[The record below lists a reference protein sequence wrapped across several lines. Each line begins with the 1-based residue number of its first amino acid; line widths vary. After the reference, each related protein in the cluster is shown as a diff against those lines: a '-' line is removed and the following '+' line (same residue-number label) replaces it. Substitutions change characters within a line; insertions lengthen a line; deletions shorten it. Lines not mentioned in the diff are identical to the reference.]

1 MIFVIYGEE
10 SFLMEQKL
18 QSLKKEYDCNEDNM
32 NISTYRAN
40 EDSLEEVY
48 EDLITPP
55 FLTDKKMV
63 VLKNPYFLTT
73 KKVKKD
79 NNELEYFEKCLI
91 NSEEVI
97 FVIYHV
103 GKDFDERKK
112 IVKNLRKQAQFF
124 EIDKVNDMSNL
135 LVQLRLAKVKPSRK
149 VPLISTYSI
158 TITQKHSPAKHFFRY
173 TKPPER
179 SRCLSFCLV
188 CGHLAVLHGGR
199 EHDLRPRP
207 SKMLQLADKLVEL
220 NGTNKKALNEHGVM
234 LSR

>member
-63 VLKNPYFLTT
+63 V
-73 KKVKKD
+73 
-79 NNELEYFEKCLI
+79 
-91 NSEEVI
+91 
-97 FVIYHV
+97 IYHV

-124 EIDKVNDMSNL
+124 EIDKVNHYKLSDSTRQAIRRRDATIDDDALEL
-135 LVQLRLAKVKPSRK
+135 L
-149 VPLISTYSI
+149 
-158 TITQKHSPAKHFFRY
+158 
-173 TKPPER
+173 
-179 SRCLSFCLV
+179 
-188 CGHLAVLHGGR
+188 
-199 EHDLRPRP
+199 
-207 SKMLQLADKLVEL
+207 
-220 NGTNKKALNEHGVM
+220 
-234 LSR
+234 LSRLGDSLNNVALEVEKLCLYSKHITYDIVDELVSKPLDENVFALTSAILQKDRRKMFSYSGSNAANLPS

>member
-112 IVKNLRKQAQFF
+112 I
-124 EIDKVNDMSNL
+124 
-135 LVQLRLAKVKPSRK
+135 
-149 VPLISTYSI
+149 
-158 TITQKHSPAKHFFRY
+158 
-173 TKPPER
+173 
-179 SRCLSFCLV
+179 
-188 CGHLAVLHGGR
+188 G
-199 EHDLRPRP
+199 
-207 SKMLQLADKLVEL
+207 
-220 NGTNKKALNEHGVM
+220 
-234 LSR
+234 

>member
-1 MIFVIYGEE
+1 
-10 SFLMEQKL
+10 
-18 QSLKKEYDCNEDNM
+18 M

-63 VLKNPYFLTT
+63 VLKTLIFND
-73 KKVKKD
+73 KESKKD

-112 IVKNLRKQAQFF
+112 IVKNLRKQAQFL
-124 EIDKVNDMSNL
+124 K
-135 LVQLRLAKVKPSRK
+135 
-149 VPLISTYSI
+149 
-158 TITQKHSPAKHFFRY
+158 
-173 TKPPER
+173 
-179 SRCLSFCLV
+179 
-188 CGHLAVLHGGR
+188 
-199 EHDLRPRP
+199 
-207 SKMLQLADKLVEL
+207 
-220 NGTNKKALNEHGVM
+220 
-234 LSR
+234 

>member
-1 MIFVIYGEE
+1 
-10 SFLMEQKL
+10 MEQKL

-97 FVIYHV
+97 
-103 GKDFDERKK
+103 
-112 IVKNLRKQAQFF
+112 L
-124 EIDKVNDMSNL
+124 S
-135 LVQLRLAKVKPSRK
+135 
-149 VPLISTYSI
+149 LIHI
-158 TITQKHSPAKHFFRY
+158 
-173 TKPPER
+173 
-179 SRCLSFCLV
+179 
-188 CGHLAVLHGGR
+188 
-199 EHDLRPRP
+199 
-207 SKMLQLADKLVEL
+207 
-220 NGTNKKALNEHGVM
+220 
-234 LSR
+234 

>member
-97 FVIYHV
+97 FVILEGFADWEGAFIMLV
-103 GKDFDERKK
+103 KILMSVKK
-112 IVKNLRKQAQFF
+112 LLKIY
-124 EIDKVNDMSNL
+124 VN
-135 LVQLRLAKVKPSRK
+135 
-149 VPLISTYSI
+149 
-158 TITQKHSPAKHFFRY
+158 KHNFLK
-173 TKPPER
+173 
-179 SRCLSFCLV
+179 
-188 CGHLAVLHGGR
+188 
-199 EHDLRPRP
+199 
-207 SKMLQLADKLVEL
+207 
-220 NGTNKKALNEHGVM
+220 
-234 LSR
+234 